1 MQRPFLQNKLIMGLM
16 KRLAETGRRQ
26 PRSYSGSFGGVQGR
40 FDVNLS
46 VDNREF
52 VEMCERLSYENVVKS
67 SDMRRVF
74 AKVAKPV
81 KRTVQ
86 QGARA
91 AMKSDPRKA
100 WKGVRVITLKG
111 GKGVVVGLLNPRK
124 AGNAM
129 AVPTKQNGGKSGIRR
144 NRKRSA
150 RTNQVDGYQ
159 GADRAWLLRIVNQGT
174 VNGPREAGTRGTLKK
189 TANRG
194 EITAK
199 RFFDRAEPAMKQASQ
214 SLAAE
219 LGKIIEKRSKK

>member
-1 MQRPFLQNKLIMGLM
+1 MQQPFFKKSEQMA
-16 KRLAETGRRQ
+16 RA
-26 PRSYSGSFGGVQGR
+26 RSYTGNFGGVQGR

-67 SDMRRVF
+67 SDIRKVF

-81 KRTVQ
+81 KQTVQ

-91 AMKSDPRKA
+91 TMKKDPRKA
-100 WKGVRVITLKG
+100 WKAVRVITLKG

-129 AVPTKQNGGKSGIRR
+129 AVGSNSTGGRSGIRR
-144 NRKRSA
+144 KRKRSA

-174 VNGPREAGTRGTLKK
+174 VNGPRFAGTRDGNMKR
-189 TANRG
+189 ANRG
-194 EITAK
+194 VLTTR

-214 SLAAE
+214 SLATE
-219 LGKIIEKRSKK
+219 LGKIIEKRAKG

>member
-1 MQRPFLQNKLIMGLM
+1 MAKQRSF
-16 KRLAETGRRQ
+16 TGNF
-26 PRSYSGSFGGVQGR
+26 SGVQGAG
-40 FDVNLS
+40 DVNLQ

-52 VEMCERLSYENVVKS
+52 VAMLERLQYQNLVKS
-67 SDMRRVF
+67 SDIRKVF

-81 KRTVQ
+81 KVSVQ
-86 QGARA
+86 QGARS
-91 AMKSDPRKA
+91 AMRSDPRKA
-100 WKGVRVITLKG
+100 WKAVRVITLKG

-129 AVPTKQNGGKSGIRR
+129 SVPQKATGGKSGIRR
-144 NRKRSA
+144 HRKRSA

-194 EITAK
+194 ELTAK
-199 RFFDRAEPAMKQASQ
+199 RFFDRAEAGMKQASQ
-214 SLAAE
+214 SLASE
-219 LGKIIEKRSKK
+219 LGKIIEKRMKE

>member
-1 MQRPFLQNKLIMGLM
+1 MGCCC
-16 KRLAETGRRQ
+16 ETAALFRKMARQ
-26 PRSYSGSFGGVQGR
+26 RSYTGNFSGVQGR

-52 VEMCERLSYENVVKS
+52 VEMCERLSYENIVKT
-67 SDMRRVF
+67 SDIRRVF

-81 KRTVQ
+81 KQTVQ
-86 QGARA
+86 QGARSS
-91 AMKSDPRKA
+91 MKKDPRKA
-100 WKGVRVITLKG
+100 YKAVRVITLKG

-129 AVPTKQNGGKSGIRR
+129 AIPSKATGGKSGIRR
-144 NRKRSA
+144 NRRRSA
-150 RTNQVDGYQ
+150 RTNQVDGYR

-194 EITAK
+194 ELNAK
-199 RFFDRAEPAMKQASQ
+199 RFFDRAESGMKQASQ
-214 SLAAE
+214 SLATE
-219 LGKIIEKRSKK
+219 LGKIIEKRAKQ